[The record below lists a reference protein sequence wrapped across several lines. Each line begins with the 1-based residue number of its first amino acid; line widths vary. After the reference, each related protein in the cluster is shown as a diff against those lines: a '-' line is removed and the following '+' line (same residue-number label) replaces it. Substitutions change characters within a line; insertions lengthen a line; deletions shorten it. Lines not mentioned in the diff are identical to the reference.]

1 MKKLLL
7 ALLMVSAAVQIPM
20 TSAVGASGTDIA
32 KGRGTTFFGDPFDF
46 SATASFNDL
55 GAKGSA
61 RLGLGVGAIEETLS
75 GPVTCLRVAG
85 NVAVVGGAITDINPP
100 SASLAVYRSYVIFA
114 SDSGK
119 FGAGPDTLFYQFSTS
134 LPPPDGACPV
144 PLVGPPISSGE
155 IVIQDTIA

>member
-1 MKKLLL
+1 M
-7 ALLMVSAAVQIPM
+7 
-20 TSAVGASGTDIA
+20 
-32 KGRGTTFFGDPFDF
+32 
-46 SATASFNDL
+46 
-55 GAKGSA
+55 
-61 RLGLGVGAIEETLS
+61 GAIEETLS

-85 NVAVVGGAITDINPP
+85 NMAVVGGAITDINPP